1 MYDRQHKL
9 YIMGVT
15 SLWLVIPILFGA
27 CADPAQQTVHSALML
42 WTVVVCA
49 ISTATYWFIGKGSP
63 APSVWREGCGRGK
76 VVQFADKL
84 CAPLMFVVLV
94 AFFAAGFG
102 PRPLSCWITLGA
114 IPGTVAIFFLG
125 SRFFEL
131 IRPYAAAAT
140 CCHLSFRYVGYW
152 WVYLALTPPTVER
165 LGFGFSFALDS
176 AAYWGHIGYSVWRT
190 SRRGSEFQLIDDY
203 IQGCLEVLVLV
214 LALVIAHRATT
225 PTGEICALV

>member
-165 LGFGFSFALDS
+165 SASLRRSGLGSLLGPHWLQRLAHWPARLGIPVDRRL
-176 AAYWGHIGYSVWRT
+176 H
-190 SRRGSEFQLIDDY
+190 SRLPRGA
-203 IQGCLEVLVLV
+203 CTRV
-214 LALVIAHRATT
+214 ALVIAHRATT